1 MTFRQNKSIQIV
13 FLVVC
18 AMFSGPNSK
27 PGAAAYAAAPH
38 LIKSKVRELSAPTE
52 ATSLETASFGVTGLG
67 VFASRLLVLPARN
80 LGLIIDVAF
89 HAGKATRLETF
100 GPLSSQQRL
109 SVVKDPVDWDLVGAD
124 LSGGRILLFEAI
136 TSSMIEAD
144 PSTGKETFRRSVP
157 WDLIKPPADRGGEAT
172 HPETAALRLAFKRA
186 WLATSGLHIAGM
198 ARMPAAWH
206 AGDQVNYLLAT
217 RMIGFP
223 LVQMACSAAEPSSCM
238 IVRKC
243 NLEGAHDLQPSDIT
257 GIGVVASQRLVVVGE
272 RQNKRLASFHFSSCF
287 HLPRV
292 ATYALPTQLKTLTN
306 LTIDAEERL
315 WLTTARPDDYLN
327 ASVYF
332 WSKGAW

>member
-1 MTFRQNKSIQIV
+1 MIFRQKSPLQII
-13 FLVVC
+13 FLASC
-18 AMFSGPNSK
+18 AVFSGLHSWQ
-27 PGAAAYAAAPH
+27 GGVASAAAPGQA
-38 LIKSKVRELSAPTE
+38 KVTERVLSAPTE
-52 ATSLETASFGVTGLG
+52 ATSLETASLAVTGLG
-67 VFASRLLVLPARN
+67 VFPSRLLVLPARN
-80 LGLIIDVAF
+80 PGLIFDLAF
-89 HAGKATRLETF
+89 HAGKTTRLESF
-100 GPLSSQQRL
+100 GPLVSQQRL
-109 SVVKDPVDWDLVGAD
+109 NVVQDPADWDLVGAD

-172 HPETAALRLAFKRA
+172 HPETAALRQAFKRA
-186 WLATSGLHIAGM
+186 WLATSGLRISGM

-206 AGDQVNYLLAT
+206 AGAQVNYLLAT
-217 RMIGFP
+217 RIAGFP
-223 LVQMACSAAEPSSCM
+223 LVQMACNEAEPSSCM

-243 NLEGAHDLQPSDIT
+243 NLEGAQDLQPSDIT

-272 RQNKRLASFHFSSCF
+272 RQTKRLASFKFSSCF

-292 ATYALPTQLKTLTN
+292 ATYVLPAQLKTLTN